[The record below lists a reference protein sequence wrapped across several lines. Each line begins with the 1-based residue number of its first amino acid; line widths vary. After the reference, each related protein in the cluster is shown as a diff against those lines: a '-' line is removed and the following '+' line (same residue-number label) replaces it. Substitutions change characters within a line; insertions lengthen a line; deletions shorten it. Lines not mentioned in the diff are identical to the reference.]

1 MKNLIRCLFGIP
13 VVLSVPQP
21 PEPPYALLPKPQRVP
36 VDLILEDL
44 ALTPLPTALMR
55 PAPLLG
61 EELDD
66 HGCLISAGYKWC
78 PSTDECLRPWMAH
91 CQEFDFPYNALYEG
105 SGIII
110 PQDPAPIYLPQIKSS
125 ESAI

>member
-36 VDLILEDL
+36 IDLVLEDL
-44 ALTPLPTALMR
+44 AMTPLP
-55 PAPLLG
+55 PLLG
-61 EELDD
+61 EEHDD

-110 PQDPAPIYLPQIKSS
+110 PQDPAPIYLS